1 METLTLLLFCA
12 ALVVCVAL
20 NWSIL
25 YALAVGLV
33 IFLAYGRRRGYGWR
47 ELGSMCLDG
56 VKTARNIL
64 VTFLL
69 IGVLTALWRASGTIP
84 AIISYTT
91 PFIQPSVFLLMTF
104 LLNCLV
110 SVLTGTAFGSAA
122 TMGVICATLGTAMG
136 VPLVLIG
143 GAVLSGVFFG
153 DRCSPVSTSALL
165 VAELTQTSIFD
176 NIRSML
182 RTAWLPFVVT
192 SLLYLFVG
200 MATPHTQTSLDLA
213 ALFETEFQLHWIAL
227 LPALVI
233 FALALGRVPV
243 KWAMGASILSA
254 IPICLL
260 LQRVQPV
267 ELLRCALLGYQARE
281 EAVGAMLNGGG
292 VISMV
297 KVAVIVCIS
306 SAYSGIFQK
315 TGLLD
320 GLQQAILALS
330 RRITPYGAMLCTGV
344 LASAV
349 ACNQTLAI
357 ILTHQLCKDAQPSR
371 EETAIA
377 LEDTAVVAAPLIPWS
392 IAAGVPLASVG
403 APMVS
408 ICFAFFLYLLPL
420 WRLGTELVKVKC
432 KRG

>member
-110 SVLTGTAFGSAA
+110 SVLTGTAFGAAA

-136 VPLVLIG
+136 VPLVPPAERWWTQESIG
-143 GAVLSGVFFG
+143 LRRTRRRAPRLRS
-153 DRCSPVSTSALL
+153 
-165 VAELTQTSIFD
+165 AELTQTSIFD

-200 MATPHTQTSLDLA
+200 MVTPHTQTSLDLA

-267 ELLRCALLGYQARE
+267 ELLHCALLGYQARE

-320 GLQQAILALS
+320 GLQQAILTLS